1 MVSAK
6 PWKKRNDT
14 VQASTTENCDKYQ
27 NYFFGQTVRIN
38 KMHYFKKDLL
48 QLKK

>member
-6 PWKKRNDT
+6 PWKKRYET
-14 VQASTTENCDKYQ
+14 VQTSTTENCDKYQ
-27 NYFFGQTVRIN
+27 NYFFGENVRRN
-38 KMHYFKKDLL
+38 KIYYFKKDPL